1 MNSIPQR
8 PAGLVAV
15 VVITAV
21 FAFLGLIICG
31 FALVLAPAADA
42 EGWVVLLMLACFGL
56 SVLEAVAAYGLWS
69 FQNWALGM
77 AKFVF
82 VADIV
87 ISGLGMFIDTSSAN
101 VIVSL
106 VSIAL
111 LIWMLSYISSAD
123 IVALYGSSTSD
134 RADRQPRESGT
145 DLKPRDRHRG

>member
-56 SVLEAVAAYGLWS
+56 SVLEAVAVYGLWS

-82 VADIV
+82 IADIV
-87 ISGLGMFIDTSSAN
+87 ASGLGMFIDTSGAN
-101 VIVSL
+101 ILVSL

-123 IVALYGSSTSD
+123 IAALYGGSTS
-134 RADRQPRESGT
+134 RSPGRPPRGADTG
-145 DLKPRDRHRG
+145 LKPRENFPD